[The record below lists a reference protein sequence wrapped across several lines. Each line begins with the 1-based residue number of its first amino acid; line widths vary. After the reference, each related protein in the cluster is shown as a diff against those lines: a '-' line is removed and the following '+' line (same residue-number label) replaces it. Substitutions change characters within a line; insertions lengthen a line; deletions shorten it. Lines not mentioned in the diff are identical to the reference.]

1 MKKPFLNTI
10 FALSL
15 FYAGASP
22 ALAQTTNPGFED
34 GLNDW
39 TIPATFAEQ
48 ISIEKQTVRSGNQ
61 ALRIDADKKQNSPF
75 AVMVLKEA
83 APGVNYRFSV
93 WARVAPGSLSAQAAL
108 KYELYNA
115 QGVNNGGDYSNQNL
129 PANGDWKLLS
139 ILAKP
144 EKDTV
149 SMRFYLRVFGKSTLL
164 FDDATLEVP
173 ALTIAHPSKSTIE
186 INKPVEIKYR
196 LVLGEVWTQS
206 TAPEFQA
213 KLTSVNDGNTSLDLK
228 PKVKQLDARQFEAAV
243 NVPVLK
249 DGDYSLQFSSQ
260 NNGKKIQA
268 DAPAT
273 LFTTVSRRKPQY
285 LTETGTLL
293 HNDTPFFP
301 IGMYHP
307 VHGPAYG
314 LNKTTTIADDYKLLA
329 ENGFNA
335 IQGNTVSNLTSFE
348 ASLELAHKHGL
359 AVDVPLYNAMQVAK
373 NMKMNLEAI
382 QRFGDHPAI
391 LSWKI
396 IDEPDLQT
404 AVAHEVP
411 QAYRTLKQATSKHP
425 IELTLERE
433 SSLAFWSN
441 YCDIVQIDRYPV
453 PGRSLTLVSDFTREA
468 YRNKQPWQNLQF
480 VVQSGWTPDM
490 KTQPTPAQAR
500 SMVYLALI
508 EGAKGI
514 WWYSMYDP
522 GWDLTKTP
530 LWPHLKTINEEIKQ
544 LGQPVMLGKTI
555 TGLSSSTD
563 KLHFRAFEHEKK
575 TYLLVTNPHA
585 EAVQDTLTL
594 PQGFRSWRAL
604 EGGAATPLTNRQ
616 LSVSFAGIDSRTY
629 VLE

>member
-1 MKKPFLNTI
+1 MKNKFTHTI
-10 FALSL
+10 LALSL
-15 FYAGASP
+15 LCAGS
-22 ALAQTTNPGFED
+22 AQAQNTNPGFEA
-34 GLNDW
+34 GLEQW
-39 TIPATFAEQ
+39 TVPATFAEQ

-75 AVMVLKEA
+75 AVMVLQEA

-129 PANGDWKLLS
+129 PTGGDWKLLS

-173 ALTIAHPSKSTIE
+173 ALTITHPIKSTIE
-186 INKPVEIKYR
+186 VNKPVEIKYH
-196 LVLGEVWTQS
+196 LVLGEAWTQP
-206 TAPEFQA
+206 TRPEFEA
-213 KLTSVNDGNTSLDLK
+213 TLTSTDGNVSAVFKPPVRKLDS
-228 PKVKQLDARQFEAAV
+228 RQFQATV
-243 NVPVLK
+243 RVPILRG
-249 DGDYSLQFSSQ
+249 GDYSLQFSLLKD
-260 NNGKKIQA
+260 GKKVPA
-268 DAPAT
+268 DTPAT
-273 LFTTVSRRKPQY
+273 LFTTVPNRKPEY

-293 HNDTPFFP
+293 HNGKPFFP

-335 IQGNTVSNLTSFE
+335 IQGNTVTNLTSFG
-348 ASLELAHKHGL
+348 ASLDLAHKHGL

-373 NMKMNLEAI
+373 NMDVNLEAI
-382 QRFGDHPAI
+382 RRFGDHPAI

-425 IELTLERE
+425 IELTLDRE
-433 SSLAFWSN
+433 VSLAFWSH

-453 PGRSLTLVSDFTREA
+453 PGRPLTLVSDFTREA
-468 YRNKQPWQNLQF
+468 YLNKQPWQNLQF
-480 VVQSGWTPDM
+480 VLQSGWTPDL

-500 SMVYLALI
+500 SMAYLALI

-522 GWDLTKTP
+522 GWDLTRTP
-530 LWPHLKTINEEIKQ
+530 LWPHLKTINAELTQ
-544 LGQPVMLGKTI
+544 LGQPIMLGKTVEGI
-555 TGLSSSTD
+555 ASNNP

-575 TYLLVTNPHA
+575 TYLLVTNPH
-585 EAVQDTLTL
+585 EEPVQATLTL
-594 PQGFRSWRAL
+594 PENLRLWH
-604 EGGAATPLTNRQ
+604 PLNSDVGSLITDHKMPISLQ
-616 LSVSFAGIDSRTY
+616 AIDSRTF
-629 VLE
+629 VIEE